1 MSLASYK
8 CAFIDFLVASAAL
21 KFGEFDLK
29 SGRRAPYFVNTGTFD
44 TGAAITAVGHHYS
57 NHIQSCGVGAYD
69 VVFGPA
75 YKGIPL
81 SVATASA
88 LYLHHRKDVRFAFD
102 RKEVKTHGDKG
113 KIVGRINRG
122 DRLLIVEDVVTAG
135 TTMREIIPFIK
146 NELGALISGVI
157 IAVDR
162 CEKGAR
168 DRSAVQEARA
178 EFGIEIYPLVT
189 VHEIK
194 SYLSTTN
201 SSGFI
206 LTNDQQ
212 NQIDRY
218 LSEHGAA

>member
-8 CAFIDFLVASAAL
+8 SAFIDFLVTCAAL
-21 KFGEFDLK
+21 KFGEFVLK

-44 TGAAITAVGHHYS
+44 TGAAIAALGQHYA
-57 NHIQSCGVGAYD
+57 NHIQLCGVGAYD

-88 LYLHHRKDVRFAFD
+88 LHLHHQKDVRFAFD
-102 RKEVKTHGDKG
+102 RKEAKIHGDKG
-113 KIVGRINRG
+113 RIVGRINRG

-135 TTMREIIPFIK
+135 TTLREIIPFLR
-146 NELGALISGVI
+146 EDLGAIISGVI

-162 CEKGAR
+162 CERGAG
-168 DRSAVQEARA
+168 DRSAVQEART
-178 EFGIEIYPLVT
+178 EFGLEIYPLVT

-194 SYLSTTN
+194 SYLSTPN
-201 SSGFI
+201 SSGMI
-206 LTNDQQ
+206 LTKDQQ
-212 NQIDRY
+212 NQIDQY
-218 LSEHGAA
+218 LSEFGAA

>member
-1 MSLASYK
+1 MPLAPYK

-21 KFGEFDLK
+21 KFGEFVLK

-44 TGAAITAVGHHYS
+44 TGAAISAVGQHYAS
-57 NHIQSCGVGAYD
+57 HIQSCALGEFD

-88 LYLHHRKDVRFAFD
+88 LHLHHKRDVRFAFD
-102 RKEVKTHGDKG
+102 RKEAKTHGDKG
-113 KIVGRINRG
+113 KIVGRINKG

-135 TTMREIIPFIK
+135 TTLREIVPFIRQ
-146 NELGALISGVI
+146 ELGANISGVI

-162 CEKGAR
+162 SEKGAGE
-168 DRSAVQEARA
+168 RSAVQEARA
-178 EFGIEIYPLVT
+178 EFGIEIFPLVT

-194 SYLSTTN
+194 SYLSKPN
-201 SSGFI
+201 SSGMV
-206 LTNDQQ
+206 LTEQQ
-212 NQIDRY
+212 QKQIDLY
-218 LSEHGAA
+218 LSEFGAA